1 MYRYMIRK
9 NPYLLLYLIVSPL
22 RSVSAVAVSGALS
35 SAINYATGGSLGDVW
50 KYVLAFTLY
59 ILIDFAIDASDQAA
73 RFHIMKRTMIA
84 LKSDI
89 YHKLSHMC
97 YLHFFSNNSG
107 ELLSNMTTDTETIRG
122 SYFSV
127 ILTLYSEFLN
137 GLVALVVLMCV
148 SSVLGIF
155 VLITILIQAIVPLCF
170 AKVLERAG
178 AKHSDAQARN
188 MRTLKEN
195 LSAFLTA
202 KSFHIENRLEANYI
216 DTLEKAEDAR
226 CKSKFLKEFSVSVS
240 YVFNMAAQLGVFLI
254 GAVLVIKNIISVAE
268 VVASAELIT
277 SISYPILYLNTGLA
291 ELRTAKVS
299 IKKIQNLLNTPEDHG
314 GNQDLPQQNG
324 SICVSDLSFSYGE
337 RQILSHA
344 NCRFCAGK
352 KYLIVGAS
360 GSGKSTFLTLVA
372 GLRDDYQG
380 EIILNGVDIRKLS
393 RASLAKN
400 LCIIN
405 QEPFLF
411 DDTLYNNICL
421 YEHIEEERVLEALK
435 RVELL
440 PFMRN
445 LPNGLHTPLGENAS
459 SMSGGE
465 KQRVVIAR
473 ALVRNTPVLLLD
485 ESTSHLD
492 PNTAAEIEQ
501 LVLGLQ
507 NVTVLLVSHNATQT
521 AMHNCDEVLEMR
533 DGMLHSKV

>member
-22 RSVSAVAVSGALS
+22 RSVSAIAVSGALS
-35 SAINYATGGSLGDVW
+35 SAIHYAAGGSLGDVW

-59 ILIDFAIDASDQAA
+59 ILIDFAMDASDQAA
-73 RFHIMKRTMIA
+73 RFHIMKHTMIA
-84 LKSDI
+84 LKSDV
-89 YHKLSHMC
+89 YHKVSQMC
-97 YLHFFSNNSG
+97 YLRFFASHSG

-137 GLVALVVLMCV
+137 GLAALVVLMFV
-148 SSVLGIF
+148 SSVLGFF
-155 VLITILIQAIVPLCF
+155 VLITILIQAMVPLCF
-170 AKVLERAG
+170 SKVLEQAG
-178 AKHSDAQARN
+178 ANYSNAQAAN

-202 KSFHIENRLEANYI
+202 KSFHIENPLERNYI
-216 DTLEKAEDAR
+216 YTLEKAEDAR
-226 CKSKFLKEFSVSVS
+226 CRSKFLKEFSVSVS
-240 YVFNMAAQLGVFLI
+240 YVFNMVAQLGVFLI
-254 GAVLVIKNIISVAE
+254 GAVLVIQNIISIAE

-291 ELRTAKVS
+291 ELRTANVA
-299 IKKIQNLLNTPEDHG
+299 IKKVQNLLNTPEDHG
-314 GNQDLPQQNG
+314 GSQDLSQQCGN
-324 SICVSDLSFSYGE
+324 ICVSDLRFSYGD
-337 RQILSHA
+337 RQILSHV
-344 NCRFCAGK
+344 NCHFYAGK

-360 GSGKSTFLTLVA
+360 GSGKSTFLTLLA
-372 GLRDDYQG
+372 GLRSDYQG
-380 EIILNGVDIRKLS
+380 EITINGVDIRKLT
-393 RASLAKN
+393 RASLARN
-400 LCIIN
+400 LCMIN

-421 YEHIEEERVLEALK
+421 YEHIEEARVWNALE

-440 PFMRN
+440 PFAQN
-445 LPNGLHTPLGENAS
+445 IGLHIPLGENAS
-459 SMSGGE
+459 TMSGGE

-492 PNTAAEIEQ
+492 PNTAAEIEK

-507 NVTVLLVSHNATQT
+507 DVTVLLISHNATQT
-521 AMHNCDEVLEMR
+521 AVQHCDEVLEMR
-533 DGMLHSKV
+533 DGMLQGAIG